1 MPIIVKKCA
10 IWREHATIIALMRQ
24 TNVCEMENNRN
35 IWKSLDKK
43 REKCLNKPENSEK
56 KPKYSLKMEKDKKI
70 TNLARRLLYIE
81 T

>member
-1 MPIIVKKCA
+1 
-10 IWREHATIIALMRQ
+10 MRNMAR
-24 TNVCEMENNRN
+24 TRHNNRTDASKQMFVK
-35 IWKSLDKK
+35 WKIIEIYGKVWIEK